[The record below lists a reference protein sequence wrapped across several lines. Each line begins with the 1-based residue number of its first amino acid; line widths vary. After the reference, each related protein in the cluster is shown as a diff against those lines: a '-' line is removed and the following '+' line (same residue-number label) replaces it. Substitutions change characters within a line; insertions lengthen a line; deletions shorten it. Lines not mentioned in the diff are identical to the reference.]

1 MHIDRTQRVWA
12 IWTVFLFLFAAL
24 TYSLYAFFSR
34 GPLSGGSIPGLVF
47 GSAGYGLMIYAALLS
62 LRKKFPIWRVGR
74 AQTWM
79 RGHLWLG
86 LLSYPL
92 ILFHAT
98 FSFGSSGFTRGMM
111 WVFTLVIV
119 TGLLGV
125 ALQHYMPRMM
135 TDRVPM
141 ETIYNQIPR
150 VQKQLLQEADELFSS
165 LTEKK
170 NEYGLQVPAVG
181 QTGIHT
187 TTTTLVR
194 VDVKAAMQLQ
204 QSYVETIRPYLAQ
217 PGAYRHG
224 LNDRRTSKAL
234 FIQLR
239 TLTPESV
246 KPVIDDL
253 ENVCEEKRDLDR
265 QSRLHRILY
274 SWLLVHVPLSFL
286 LIILGAIHAVM
297 ALRYS

>member
-1 MHIDRTQRVWA
+1 LHIDRTQRVWA
-12 IWTVFLFLFAAL
+12 IWTALLFLFAAL
-24 TYSLYAFFSR
+24 TYALYAFFSR
-34 GPLSGGSIPGLVF
+34 TPLSGGSIPGLLY
-47 GSAGYGLMIYAALLS
+47 GIAGYGLMIYAALLS

-92 ILFHAT
+92 IFFHAA
-98 FSFGSSGFTRGMM
+98 FSFGASGFTRGMM
-111 WVFTLVIV
+111 WVFSLVIA
-119 TGLLGV
+119 TGLLGAV
-125 ALQHYMPRMM
+125 LQHYMPRIM
-135 TDRVPM
+135 TERVPL

-150 VQKQLLQEADELFSS
+150 VQKQLLQEADELFGS
-165 LTEKK
+165 LSEKK
-170 NEYGLQVPAVG
+170 NEYGLLVPAAG
-181 QTGIHT
+181 ETGIHT
-187 TTTTLVR
+187 TVTTLVR
-194 VDVKAAMQLQ
+194 LNAKASVQLR

-217 PGAYRHG
+217 HGAYRHA
-224 LNDRRTSKAL
+224 LRDRRTSKAL
-234 FIQLR
+234 FIELR
-239 TLTPESV
+239 TLTPEEA

-265 QSRLHRILY
+265 QARLHRIMY

-286 LIILGAIHAVM
+286 LLILGAIHAVM